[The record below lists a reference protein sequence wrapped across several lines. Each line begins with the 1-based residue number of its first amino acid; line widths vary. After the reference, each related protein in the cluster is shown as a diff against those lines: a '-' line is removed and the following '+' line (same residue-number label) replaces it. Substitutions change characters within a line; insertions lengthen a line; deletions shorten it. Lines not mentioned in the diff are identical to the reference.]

1 MTTELERRVCEKYI
15 NEILTESLKFS
26 AVTRALKKKGVALA
40 LFYNLNDPELSR
52 DIVKKIPGCGAANV
66 KEYILRHVNI
76 GDYDLSYMR
85 RAQTATVGT
94 SARWRNRMVHVIY
107 KDDAIAFDGSM
118 FQILPDSQS
127 ESMISEDSSVLLEA
141 SESDMEVEPSS
152 VEDMETDSHSDN
164 RKGLYLD
171 ELRLAR
177 LALGEPIDFGTIRN
191 DFFKD
196 GGNPV
201 LKLMHLSE
209 DVMERLKPPPLSS
222 LGKKQS
228 LSIAQRRKTRGKKH
242 SEGFYKNGNF
252 KILGLGNPEY
262 IVRNKPGSKVLG
274 PSKEPFGKK
283 KKKKKKSKR
292 KRKQKEQKEVPLTQ
306 KLGKR
311 KRKETEPKNIPL
323 VVKRRKVDTL
333 RDEVLE
339 ARKQDSN
346 LTNKE
351 KRKLVAAIRKE
362 NLTYRKADVM
372 RETGFSHGFIA
383 KWWENP
389 DVPLETKQRTRP
401 LTKYGKS
408 LEQEYSMEEESI
420 DSDEL
425 ESPEKFV
432 QSTPYPAIYNENWSW
447 INLPKENVSPFNSH
461 SRFRWKRQNTGLKK
475 LQQRKKNQQPGYK
488 DLPNCEP
495 SFDSSPTSAAKS
507 NHFTS
512 KSLLLG
518 PTSGN
523 FATCLV
529 CKGSEDI
536 KKENAPFLKCVRS
549 DRGIHGCHSRCVPD
563 SYTSDAFLCP
573 VCLSKD
579 GLNSKLPWKCLICGK
594 GCRNSDEL
602 MAHSLSHDNFIDIL
616 YNMKTSPCPIVHSF
630 SKSKTTFPANVD
642 GGGGFA

>member
-362 NLTYRKADVM
+362 NPTYRKADVM

-432 QSTPYPAIYNENWSW
+432 QSTPYPA
-447 INLPKENVSPFNSH
+447 
-461 SRFRWKRQNTGLKK
+461 
-475 LQQRKKNQQPGYK
+475 